1 MSNISWM
8 ENEAYKHAD
17 EMEEMLNKAYKQGI
31 DDAWNNVKD
40 LWNNGVCSFEWS
52 ADEMMRYA
60 ENDEKNR
67 KNVEKLAEEIG
78 IHKLY
83 AIVCDMRGESNEIN

>member
-1 MSNISWM
+1 MSNIAWM
-8 ENEAYKHAD
+8 ENEAYKFAD

-40 LWNNGVCSFEWS
+40 LWNKGICSFEWS
-52 ADEMMRYA
+52 ADEMIHYA
-60 ENDEKNR
+60 ESNEKNR

-78 IHKLY
+78 IHNLY
-83 AIVCDMRGESNEIN
+83 AIVCDMRGEPNEIN